1 MSPSIKYIKERSTQ
15 PNESQYL
22 LGVGGLVERDV
33 LVVNHIL
40 LGIFIDCS
48 CIERDVTQTYHAQ
61 SYVKHWVKMEL
72 QCMIMSLT
80 RL

>member
-1 MSPSIKYIKERSTQ
+1 M
-15 PNESQYL
+15 
-22 LGVGGLVERDV
+22 ERDV